1 MQVLGN
7 TFNGSQQGECNSS
20 PLLYLNF
27 HYLYPH
33 DNTILSSLSHD
44 MVVHP
49 LRAHTRLH
57 QHPDTTRLATHRT
70 WLLEVYLLLGNTHLL
85 TVLHRCM
92 CHITHSRMLEQT
104 DIQLITELLNQP
116 EDRILTKRTLI
127 QLQRIKSRVTG
138 IKDKECFC
146 ASVRRKVWLK
156 DFNIWYE
163 GATG

>member
-1 MQVLGN
+1 MAHN
-7 TFNGSQQGECNSS
+7 NCYKFS
-20 PLLYLNF
+20 LYLQ
-27 HYLYPH
+27 H
-33 DNTILSSLSHD
+33 DNTILSSSCSYL
-44 MVVHP
+44 VVYP

-57 QHPDTTRLATHRT
+57 QHHDTTRLATHRT
-70 WLLEVYLLLGNTHLL
+70 WVLEVYLLLGNTHIL

-146 ASVRRKVWLK
+146 ASVRRKVWFK

-163 GATG
+163 GATR

>member
-1 MQVLGN
+1 
-7 TFNGSQQGECNSS
+7 
-20 PLLYLNF
+20 
-27 HYLYPH
+27 
-33 DNTILSSLSHD
+33 
-44 MVVHP
+44 
-49 LRAHTRLH
+49 
-57 QHPDTTRLATHRT
+57 
-70 WLLEVYLLLGNTHLL
+70 
-85 TVLHRCM
+85 
-92 CHITHSRMLEQT
+92 MLEQT

-127 QLQRIKSRVTG
+127 QLQRIKVKATG

>member
-1 MQVLGN
+1 MSIKGCN
-7 TFNGSQQGECNSS
+7 RGSVTA
-20 PLLYLNF
+20 PLCYVNNI

-33 DNTILSSLSHD
+33 DNTIHSSLSNHL
-44 MVVHP
+44 VVHP
-49 LRAHTRLH
+49 LRAHPRLH
-57 QHPDTTRLATHRT
+57 QHHDTTRLATHRT
-70 WLLEVYLLLGNTHLL
+70 WLLEVPLLLGYTHLL
-85 TVLHRCM
+85 TVIHSGM
-92 CHITHSRMLEQT
+92 CHITHSSMLEQT